1 MYAAVNAFLHFPIF
15 PVNIQFFCNTE
26 YKRQRAREGRIL
38 PAGARGAL
46 AGSNQFPVPE
56 NLSSLTFSDS
66 RGRRSRRRDVEYRE
80 QGRPCHCHRGLTH
93 NARQGAP
100 RAAETLGQTH
110 APRAMVMRLRVRHV
124 VRAPRKAG

>member
-1 MYAAVNAFLHFPIF
+1 M
-15 PVNIQFFCNTE
+15 
-26 YKRQRAREGRIL
+26 

-100 RAAETLGQTH
+100 QAAETLGQTH